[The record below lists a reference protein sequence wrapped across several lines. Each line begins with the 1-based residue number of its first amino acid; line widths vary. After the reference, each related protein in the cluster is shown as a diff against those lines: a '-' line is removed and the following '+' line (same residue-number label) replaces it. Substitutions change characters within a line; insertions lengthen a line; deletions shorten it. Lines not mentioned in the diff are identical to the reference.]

1 MGNAVRYHRR
11 RAVVFGRRH
20 YFLRMRALRRRLSI
34 LSVLLVLAGS
44 VIASP
49 AARAAAAP
57 QPAVVP
63 ASPAPGTFTIAIF
76 PDTQNE
82 VFGADQRFAN
92 RTRWLADNRSALN
105 LAFVLHTGD
114 MMNWDTADHAQYV
127 VARSAMS
134 KLDAAGIPWIPA
146 IGNHD
151 TAAVCPGGSACPN
164 QSAHDNLRRT
174 ATFNQY
180 FPLSR
185 FPWVD
190 GVFEAGKIDN
200 TWTTF
205 TAGNEDWLVLN
216 LELWPRPAV
225 ISWGRSVISAH
236 PNHNVVIVTHS
247 YLDGGGGIEQGN
259 GGYGD
264 TSPQYMYDNLV
275 APYSNVKL
283 IFSGHVG
290 TAGNR
295 VDVRPDGSKVVSV
308 LGTFHSDVTNPT
320 QIMTVDTAAGT
331 VSTKFYAPWD
341 GATWP
346 QYGKSVTGMRWA
358 SGFDP
363 SAPTVGLRAMA
374 NNRIVTAESAGGQA
388 LIANRTAVDQ
398 WERFAWQSLG
408 SNRVAIR
415 ALINQQFVTAESA
428 GAQPLIANR
437 RYLGQWETF
446 DLVNNSDG
454 TISLRSLANGRYI
467 TAEAGGGQPLIANR
481 TAIGPWER
489 FVLLPQ

>member
-1 MGNAVRYHRR
+1 MRGLSRR
-11 RAVVFGRRH
+11 SVV
-20 YFLRMRALRRRLSI
+20 
-34 LSVLLVLAGS
+34 LSVTSLLVAS
-44 VIASP
+44 VV
-49 AARAAAAP
+49 AAP
-57 QPAVVP
+57 TAHAAGVPRQAAV
-63 ASPAPGTFTIAIF
+63 AASSPAPGAFTIAVI

-82 VFGADQRFAN
+82 VFGGDQRFAN
-92 RTRWLADNRSALN
+92 RTQWLANNRSALN
-105 LAFVLHTGD
+105 LAFVLHSGD
-114 MMNWDTADHAQYV
+114 MVNWDTADHAQYA

-134 KLDAAGIPWIPA
+134 KLDTVGIPWIPA

-174 ATFNQY
+174 GTFNQY

-190 GVFEAGKIDN
+190 GTFEAGKIDN
-200 TWTTF
+200 SWTTF

-225 ISWGRSVISAH
+225 ISWARAVIAAR
-236 PNHNVVIVTHS
+236 PNQNVVIVTHS
-247 YLDGGGGIEQGN
+247 YLTGGGGIEPGN

-283 IFSGHVG
+283 VFSGHVG
-290 TAGNR
+290 IAGNR
-295 VDVRPDGSKVVSV
+295 TDVRPDGSKVVSV
-308 LGTFHSDVTNPT
+308 LGTFHSDTTNPI
-320 QIMTVDTAAGT
+320 QLMTVDTAAGT

-346 QYGKSVTGMRWA
+346 QYGLSVKGLRWA

-363 SAPTVGLRAMA
+363 AAPTVAFRAVA
-374 NNRIVTAESAGGQA
+374 NNRIVTAEAAGGQS
-388 LIANRTAVDQ
+388 LIANRTVVGP
-398 WERFAWQSLG
+398 WERFAWQRLDG
-408 SNRVAIR
+408 GRVAVR
-415 ALINQQFVTAESA
+415 ASINQQFVTAEAA

-437 RYLGQWETF
+437 RYLAEWETF
-446 DLVNNSDG
+446 DLINNPDG
-454 TISLRSLANGRYI
+454 TVSLRSLANGRYVA
-467 TAEAGGGQPLIANR
+467 AEDGGGAPLIANR
-481 TAIGPWER
+481 TAIGPWEK
-489 FVLLPQ
+489 FVLLPA

>member
-1 MGNAVRYHRR
+1 
-11 RAVVFGRRH
+11 
-20 YFLRMRALRRRLSI
+20 MRALGRWASLLSG
-34 LSVLLVLAGS
+34 LLLLAATLI
-44 VIASP
+44 VVPTAQAATVPRPATVAPSP
-49 AARAAAAP
+49 AA
-57 QPAVVP
+57 
-63 ASPAPGTFTIAIF
+63 GTFTIAVI

-82 VFGADQRFAN
+82 VFGGDQRFAN
-92 RTRWLADNRSALN
+92 RTQWLANNKSALN

-114 MMNWDTADHAQYV
+114 VVNWDTADHAQYA
-127 VARSAMS
+127 VARTAMS

-174 ATFNQY
+174 GTFNQY

-190 GVFEAGKIDN
+190 GVFEGGRIDN

-205 TAGNEDWLVLN
+205 TAGGEDWLVLN

-225 ISWGRSVISAH
+225 ISWARTVIASR

-247 YLDGGGGIEQGN
+247 YLNGGGGIEQGN

-264 TSPQYMYDNLV
+264 TSPQYMYETLV
-275 APYSNVKL
+275 APHSNVKL
-283 IFSGHVG
+283 VFSGHVG
-290 TAGNR
+290 TAGKR
-295 VDVRPDGSKVVSV
+295 IDVRPDGSKVVSV
-308 LGTFHSDVTNPT
+308 LGTFHSDGTNPT
-320 QIMTVDTAAGT
+320 QLMTVDTAAGT

-346 QYGKSVTGMRWA
+346 QYGLSVNGMRWA

-374 NNRIVTAESAGGQA
+374 NNRIVAAESAGAQS
-388 LIANRTAVDQ
+388 LIANRTVVDA

-408 SNRVAIR
+408 GNRVAIR

-428 GAQPLIANR
+428 GSQPLVANR

-446 DLVNNSDG
+446 DLVNNADG
-454 TISLRSLANGRYI
+454 TISLRSLANGRYV
-467 TAEAGGGQPLIANR
+467 TAEAAGGQPLIANR
-481 TAIGPWER
+481 TAIGPWEK
-489 FVLLPQ
+489 FVLLRQ